1 VAAIAMIPIWWLSP
15 SALNL
20 GTGTSDLLVDTDRVT
35 AGLVPCLL
43 VGGLTK
49 AMLKPIDAVRAS
61 HHRTTKIGLAIAC
74 VVPIGGVLVL
84 SS

>member
-1 VAAIAMIPIWWLSP
+1 MPP

-20 GTGTSDLLVDTDRVT
+20 GTGTSDLVVDTDRVT
-35 AGLVPCLL
+35 AGPVPCLL
-43 VGGLTK
+43 VGDPAIEGVIANRGLQT
-49 AMLKPIDAVRAS
+49 S